1 MDPKVG
7 NMHDRGIEQA
17 SYKKNFFKSI
27 YAEKSANL
35 PQIWN
40 SGDQADLS
48 NKVIDRKEKKALL
61 SKVIQ
66 PHDIW
71 HSKQYGTNEFKPLVY
86 KTVYRKDFEDKYQH
100 TLDLNK
106 EVATQENNM
115 GRTVI
120 TEYSNAKHNREVFVN
135 PRFLSC

>member
-1 MDPKVG
+1 MEHRRPSVT
-7 NMHDRGIEQA
+7 
-17 SYKKNFFKSI
+17 
-27 YAEKSANL
+27 NL
-35 PQIWN
+35 ITN
-40 SGDQADLS
+40 RDLS
-48 NKVIDRKEKKALL
+48 NKVRDRKEKKDLL

-86 KTVYRKDFEDKYQH
+86 KTVYRNDFEDKYQH
-100 TLDLNK
+100 TLELNK